1 MEELRVEYNIPDL
14 SKLDQRIEKVEDE
27 ITTYKIHS
35 FLDFEILLSEIYK
48 RDRMINMG
56 DYAYRGVQNKAYGL
70 ETSLS
75 YTGLIEYES
84 EMIHSLRN
92 SMPGEFLDCK
102 DTYTMVAKMQHYGL
116 PTRLLDF
123 SRNPLVALWFACDDE
138 GHTGKDVDKDGL
150 VYIWVCAMMLSYE
163 NLNKIFDY
171 PEFICQQSGPN
182 NKDLESEYFENH
194 AKFCEA
200 ICVSQRERN
209 QQSLFMVGIN
219 RMSAFWCEDEKF
231 VSTEDEKEIPEGKNV
246 IWNCLGT
253 MCATKDEM
261 IDNCIKV
268 VVPKEAKKEILEE
281 LEIRG
286 ITRDFLFPEIHNK
299 AATIKNRYLRLAKT
313 QDLKD

>member
-1 MEELRVEYNIPDL
+1 MENFRADYNIPDL
-14 SKLDQRIEKVEDE
+14 SEVDKKIERLEEEVA
-27 ITTYKIHS
+27 TYRIHS

-48 RDRMINMG
+48 QDRMVNME
-56 DYAYRGVQNKAYGL
+56 DYAYRGVQNKEYGL

-75 YTGLIEYES
+75 YTGLVDYES

-92 SMPGEFLDCK
+92 SMPSEFLDCK

-138 GHTGKDVDKDGL
+138 GHTEKDADKDGL
-150 VYIWVCAMMLSYE
+150 VYIWVCATMLSYG
-163 NLNKIFDY
+163 NLNKIFNY

-182 NKDLESEYFENH
+182 DKDLEFEYFEGH

-200 ICVSQRERN
+200 ICVSRREIN

-219 RMSAFWCEDEKF
+219 KMIAFWYEGENLI
-231 VSTEDEKEIPEGKNV
+231 TTANEKEIPKNQSV
-246 IWNCLGT
+246 IWNSLGT

-268 VVPKEAKKEILEE
+268 VVPKEIKKDILEE

-299 AATIKNRYLRLAKT
+299 ATTIKNRYLRLVKM